1 MGKDTVVD
9 AEQMLGKLT
18 YLVAVTGC
26 NEGKL
31 TAYCGASVKIPQIFS
46 IISHGFHVR
55 IWASGN
61 QAEFSESD
69 NGKACL
75 NLYIRLGRPETL
87 LNTTLFLLPPAT
99 LLFTIPAARRVQDV
113 QNMTVFEQK
122 NIVQL
127 VPSQQIQF

>member
-1 MGKDTVVD
+1 MVD
-9 AEQMLGKLT
+9 AEKMLGKLT

-55 IWASGN
+55 IWAFGN

-87 LNTTLFLLPPAT
+87 LNTTLFLLLAN
-99 LLFTIPAARRVQDV
+99 LLFTIAAARRVQ
-113 QNMTVFEQK
+113 K
-122 NIVQL
+122 IIGL
-127 VPSQQIQF
+127 GPSQQMQF